1 MRVVFRF
8 FTLVSVAVMIV
19 SLTAC
24 EPQGEAVGDSGK
36 SNDIVHDGIDVND
49 IHIVLIGSSSFSLDT
64 SVLDSCANS
73 GMKASYVS
81 ISDIKNPASAA
92 YDAIRD
98 ASRRRSSLV
107 IINEI
112 NVNSHDDSD
121 SSDSSSDSYKSS
133 DSSVFSNK
141 NSSSKQSNKS
151 KSNKSKSKSSEN
163 MSSLRKWESA
173 LLDVRRAGIPVLLV
187 NPIKPPSDTTL
198 YAAKAYFPTYL
209 KDKERI
215 ANTIKNNKNIKKTS
229 LSKIVRAIIDNIPH
243 EKEVIVDER

>member
-49 IHIVLIGSSSFSLDT
+49 IRIVVIGSSSFSLDT

-98 ASRRRSSLV
+98 ASNSRSSLV

-121 SSDSSSDSYKSS
+121 SSDSSKSS
-133 DSSVFSNK
+133 YE

-151 KSNKSKSKSSEN
+151 KSNKSKSKSREN

-187 NPIKPPSDTTL
+187 NPIKPPSDTAL

-209 KDKERI
+209 KDKEKI
-215 ANTIKNNKNIKKTS
+215 TKTIKNRNIKKTS

>member
-49 IHIVLIGSSSFSLDT
+49 IRIVVIGSSSFSLDT

-98 ASRRRSSLV
+98 ASNSRSSLV

-121 SSDSSSDSYKSS
+121 SSDSSKSS
-133 DSSVFSNK
+133 YE

-151 KSNKSKSKSSEN
+151 KSNKSKSKSREN

-198 YAAKAYFPTYL
+198 YAAKAYFPMYL
-209 KDKERI
+209 KDKEKI
-215 ANTIKNNKNIKKTS
+215 TKPIKNRNIKKTS

>member
-49 IHIVLIGSSSFSLDT
+49 IRIVVIGSSSFSLDT

-92 YDAIRD
+92 YDAISD
-98 ASRRRSSLV
+98 ASNSRSSLV

-121 SSDSSSDSYKSS
+121 SSDSSKSS
-133 DSSVFSNK
+133 YK

-209 KDKERI
+209 KDKEKI
-215 ANTIKNNKNIKKTS
+215 TKTIKNRNIKKTS

>member
-49 IHIVLIGSSSFSLDT
+49 IRIVVIGSSSFSLDT

-92 YDAIRD
+92 YDAISD
-98 ASRRRSSLV
+98 ASNSRSSLV

-121 SSDSSSDSYKSS
+121 SSDSSDSSKSS
-133 DSSVFSNK
+133 YE

-215 ANTIKNNKNIKKTS
+215 TKTIKNRNIKKTS

>member
-1 MRVVFRF
+1 
-8 FTLVSVAVMIV
+8 MIV

-49 IHIVLIGSSSFSLDT
+49 IRIVVIGSSSFSLDT

-92 YDAIRD
+92 YDAISD
-98 ASRRRSSLV
+98 ASNSRSSLV

-121 SSDSSSDSYKSS
+121 SSDSSDSSKSS
-133 DSSVFSNK
+133 YK

-198 YAAKAYFPTYL
+198 YAAKAYFPMYL
-209 KDKERI
+209 KDKEKI
-215 ANTIKNNKNIKKTS
+215 TKTIKNRNIKKTS

>member
-49 IHIVLIGSSSFSLDT
+49 IRIVVIGSSSFSLDT

-92 YDAIRD
+92 YDAISD
-98 ASRRRSSLV
+98 ASNSRSSLV

-121 SSDSSSDSYKSS
+121 SSDSSDSSKSS
-133 DSSVFSNK
+133 YK

-173 LLDVRRAGIPVLLV
+173 LRDVRRAGIPVLLV

-198 YAAKAYFPTYL
+198 YAAKAYFPMYL
-209 KDKERI
+209 KDKEKI
-215 ANTIKNNKNIKKTS
+215 TKTIKNRNIKKTS

>member
-19 SLTAC
+19 FLTAC

-49 IHIVLIGSSSFSLDT
+49 IRIVVIGSSSFSLDT

-92 YDAIRD
+92 YDAISD
-98 ASRRRSSLV
+98 ASNSRSSLV

-121 SSDSSSDSYKSS
+121 SSDSSKSS
-133 DSSVFSNK
+133 YE

-151 KSNKSKSKSSEN
+151 KSNKSKLKSREN

-209 KDKERI
+209 KDKEKI
-215 ANTIKNNKNIKKTS
+215 TNTIKNRNIKKTS

>member
-49 IHIVLIGSSSFSLDT
+49 IRIVVIGSSSFSLDT

-92 YDAIRD
+92 YDAISD
-98 ASRRRSSLV
+98 ASNSRSSLV

-121 SSDSSSDSYKSS
+121 SSDSSDSSKSS
-133 DSSVFSNK
+133 YENI
-141 NSSSKQSNKS
+141 SSKQSDKS
-151 KSNKSKSKSSEN
+151 KSNKSKSKSIEN

-215 ANTIKNNKNIKKTS
+215 TKTIKNRNIKKTS

>member
-49 IHIVLIGSSSFSLDT
+49 IRIVVIGSSSFSLDT

-92 YDAIRD
+92 YDAISD
-98 ASRRRSSLV
+98 ASNSRSSLV

-121 SSDSSSDSYKSS
+121 SSDSSDSSKSS
-133 DSSVFSNK
+133 YK

-151 KSNKSKSKSSEN
+151 KSNKSKLKSREN

-209 KDKERI
+209 KDKEKI
-215 ANTIKNNKNIKKTS
+215 TKTIKNRNIKKTS

>member
-19 SLTAC
+19 FLTAC

-49 IHIVLIGSSSFSLDT
+49 IRIVVIGSSSFSLDT

-98 ASRRRSSLV
+98 AANSRSSLV

-121 SSDSSSDSYKSS
+121 SSDSSKSS
-133 DSSVFSNK
+133 YE

-151 KSNKSKSKSSEN
+151 KSNKSKLKSREN

-209 KDKERI
+209 KDKEKI
-215 ANTIKNNKNIKKTS
+215 TKTIKNRNIKKTS

>member
-49 IHIVLIGSSSFSLDT
+49 IRIVVIGSSSFSLDT

-92 YDAIRD
+92 YDSIRD
-98 ASRRRSSLV
+98 ASNSRSSLV

-121 SSDSSSDSYKSS
+121 SSDSSKSS
-133 DSSVFSNK
+133 YE

-209 KDKERI
+209 KDKEKI
-215 ANTIKNNKNIKKTS
+215 TKTIKNRNIKKTS

>member
-49 IHIVLIGSSSFSLDT
+49 IRIVVIGSSSFSLDT

-92 YDAIRD
+92 YDAISD
-98 ASRRRSSLV
+98 ASNSRSSLV

-121 SSDSSSDSYKSS
+121 SSDSSKSS
-133 DSSVFSNK
+133 YE

-198 YAAKAYFPTYL
+198 YAAKAYFPMYL
-209 KDKERI
+209 KDKEKI
-215 ANTIKNNKNIKKTS
+215 TKTLKNRNIKKTS

>member
-49 IHIVLIGSSSFSLDT
+49 IRIVVIGSSSFSLDT

-92 YDAIRD
+92 YDAISD
-98 ASRRRSSLV
+98 ASNSRSSLV

-121 SSDSSSDSYKSS
+121 SSDSSKSS
-133 DSSVFSNK
+133 YE

-215 ANTIKNNKNIKKTS
+215 TKTIKNRNIKKTS
-229 LSKIVRAIIDNIPH
+229 LSKIVRVIIDNIPH

>member
-49 IHIVLIGSSSFSLDT
+49 IRIVVIGSSSFSLDT

-92 YDAIRD
+92 YDAISD
-98 ASRRRSSLV
+98 ASNSRSSLV

-121 SSDSSSDSYKSS
+121 SSDSSKSS
-133 DSSVFSNK
+133 YE

-151 KSNKSKSKSSEN
+151 KSNKSKLKSREN

-215 ANTIKNNKNIKKTS
+215 TKTIKNRNIKKTS
-229 LSKIVRAIIDNIPH
+229 LSKIVRVIIDNIPH

>member
-19 SLTAC
+19 FLTAC

-49 IHIVLIGSSSFSLDT
+49 IRIVVIGSSSFSLDT

-92 YDAIRD
+92 YDAISD
-98 ASRRRSSLV
+98 ASNSRSSLV

-121 SSDSSSDSYKSS
+121 SSDSSKSS
-133 DSSVFSNK
+133 YE

-151 KSNKSKSKSSEN
+151 KSNKLKSKSIEN

-215 ANTIKNNKNIKKTS
+215 AKTIKNNKNIKKTS

>member
-49 IHIVLIGSSSFSLDT
+49 IRIVVIGSSSFSLDT

-92 YDAIRD
+92 YDAISD
-98 ASRRRSSLV
+98 ASNSRSSLV

-121 SSDSSSDSYKSS
+121 SSDSSDSSKSS
-133 DSSVFSNK
+133 YK

-198 YAAKAYFPTYL
+198 YAAKAYFPMYL
-209 KDKERI
+209 KDKEKI
-215 ANTIKNNKNIKKTS
+215 TKTIKNRNIKKTS

-243 EKEVIVDER
+243 EKEVIVDERKIIK

>member
-49 IHIVLIGSSSFSLDT
+49 IRIVVIGSSSFSLDT

-98 ASRRRSSLV
+98 ASNSRSSLV

-121 SSDSSSDSYKSS
+121 SSDSSDSYKSS
-133 DSSVFSNK
+133 DSSAFSNK

-151 KSNKSKSKSSEN
+151 KSNKSKSKSREN

-209 KDKERI
+209 KDKEKI
-215 ANTIKNNKNIKKTS
+215 TKTIKNRNIKKTS

>member
-49 IHIVLIGSSSFSLDT
+49 IRIVVIGSSSFSLDT

-98 ASRRRSSLV
+98 ASNSRSSLV

-121 SSDSSSDSYKSS
+121 SSDSSDSSKSS
-133 DSSVFSNK
+133 YK

-198 YAAKAYFPTYL
+198 YAAKAYFPMYL
-209 KDKERI
+209 KDKEKI
-215 ANTIKNNKNIKKTS
+215 TKTIKNRNIKKTS

-243 EKEVIVDER
+243 GKEVIVDER

>member
-151 KSNKSKSKSSEN
+151 KSKSSEN

>member
-1 MRVVFRF
+1 M
-8 FTLVSVAVMIV
+8 
-19 SLTAC
+19 
-24 EPQGEAVGDSGK
+24 
-36 SNDIVHDGIDVND
+36 
-49 IHIVLIGSSSFSLDT
+49 
-64 SVLDSCANS
+64 
-73 GMKASYVS
+73 
-81 ISDIKNPASAA
+81 
-92 YDAIRD
+92 
-98 ASRRRSSLV
+98 

-121 SSDSSSDSYKSS
+121 SSDSSDSSKSS
-133 DSSVFSNK
+133 YK

-198 YAAKAYFPTYL
+198 YAAKAYFPMYL
-209 KDKERI
+209 KDKEKI
-215 ANTIKNNKNIKKTS
+215 TKTIKNRNIKKTS

>member
-19 SLTAC
+19 FLTAC

-49 IHIVLIGSSSFSLDT
+49 IRIVVIGSSSFSLDT

-92 YDAIRD
+92 YDAISD
-98 ASRRRSSLV
+98 ASNSRSSLV

-121 SSDSSSDSYKSS
+121 SSDSSKSS
-133 DSSVFSNK
+133 YE

-151 KSNKSKSKSSEN
+151 KSNKSKLKSREN

-198 YAAKAYFPTYL
+198 YAAKAYFPMYL
-209 KDKERI
+209 KDKEKI
-215 ANTIKNNKNIKKTS
+215 TKTIKNRNIKKTS

>member
-49 IHIVLIGSSSFSLDT
+49 IRIVVIGSSSFSLDT

-81 ISDIKNPASAA
+81 ISDIKNTASAA

-98 ASRRRSSLV
+98 ASNSRSSLV

-121 SSDSSSDSYKSS
+121 SSDSSKSS
-133 DSSVFSNK
+133 YE

-151 KSNKSKSKSSEN
+151 KSNKSKLKSREN

-209 KDKERI
+209 KDKEKI
-215 ANTIKNNKNIKKTS
+215 TKTIKNRNIKKTS

>member
-49 IHIVLIGSSSFSLDT
+49 IRIVVIGSSSFSLDT

-98 ASRRRSSLV
+98 ASNSRSSLV

-121 SSDSSSDSYKSS
+121 SSDSSDSSKSS
-133 DSSVFSNK
+133 YK

-198 YAAKAYFPTYL
+198 YAAKAYFPMYL
-209 KDKERI
+209 KDKEKI
-215 ANTIKNNKNIKKTS
+215 TKTIKNRNIKKTS

-243 EKEVIVDER
+243 EKEVIVDERKIIK

>member
-49 IHIVLIGSSSFSLDT
+49 IRIVVIGSSSFSLDT

-92 YDAIRD
+92 YDAISD
-98 ASRRRSSLV
+98 ASNSRSSLV

-121 SSDSSSDSYKSS
+121 SSESSKSS
-133 DSSVFSNK
+133 YE

-151 KSNKSKSKSSEN
+151 KSNKSKSKSSGN

-215 ANTIKNNKNIKKTS
+215 TKTIKNRNIKKTS
-229 LSKIVRAIIDNIPH
+229 LSKIVRVIIDNIPH

>member
-49 IHIVLIGSSSFSLDT
+49 IRIVVIGSSSFSLDT

-98 ASRRRSSLV
+98 ASNSRSSLV

-121 SSDSSSDSYKSS
+121 SSDSSKSS
-133 DSSVFSNK
+133 YE

-215 ANTIKNNKNIKKTS
+215 TKTIKNRNIKKTS
-229 LSKIVRAIIDNIPH
+229 LSKIVRVIIDNIPH

>member
-92 YDAIRD
+92 YDAISD
-98 ASRRRSSLV
+98 ASNSRSSLV

-121 SSDSSSDSYKSS
+121 SSDSSKSS
-133 DSSVFSNK
+133 YE

-151 KSNKSKSKSSEN
+151 KSNKSKLKSREN

-209 KDKERI
+209 KDKEKI
-215 ANTIKNNKNIKKTS
+215 TKTIKNRNIKKTS

>member
-49 IHIVLIGSSSFSLDT
+49 IRIVVIGSSSFSLDT

-92 YDAIRD
+92 YDAISD
-98 ASRRRSSLV
+98 ASNSRSSLV

-121 SSDSSSDSYKSS
+121 SSDSSKSS
-133 DSSVFSNK
+133 YE

-151 KSNKSKSKSSEN
+151 KSNKSKLKSREN

-198 YAAKAYFPTYL
+198 YAAKAYSPTYL
-209 KDKERI
+209 KDKEKI
-215 ANTIKNNKNIKKTS
+215 TKTIKNRNIKKTS

>member
-1 MRVVFRF
+1 
-8 FTLVSVAVMIV
+8 MIV

-49 IHIVLIGSSSFSLDT
+49 IRIVVIGSSSFSLDT

-98 ASRRRSSLV
+98 ASNSRSSLV

-121 SSDSSSDSYKSS
+121 SSDSSKSS
-133 DSSVFSNK
+133 YE

-209 KDKERI
+209 KDKEKI
-215 ANTIKNNKNIKKTS
+215 TKTIKNRNIKKTS

>member
-49 IHIVLIGSSSFSLDT
+49 IRIVVIGSSSFSLDT

-98 ASRRRSSLV
+98 ASNSRSSLV

-121 SSDSSSDSYKSS
+121 SSDSSKSF

-151 KSNKSKSKSSEN
+151 KSNKSKSKSIEN

-209 KDKERI
+209 KDKEKI
-215 ANTIKNNKNIKKTS
+215 TKTIKNRNIKKTS

>member
-19 SLTAC
+19 FLTAC

-49 IHIVLIGSSSFSLDT
+49 IRIVVIGSSSFSLDT

-98 ASRRRSSLV
+98 ASNSRSSLV

-121 SSDSSSDSYKSS
+121 SSDSSKSS
-133 DSSVFSNK
+133 YE

-215 ANTIKNNKNIKKTS
+215 TKTIKNRNIKKTS
-229 LSKIVRAIIDNIPH
+229 LSKIVRVIIDNIPH

>member
-49 IHIVLIGSSSFSLDT
+49 IRIVVIGSSSFSLDT

-92 YDAIRD
+92 YDAISD
-98 ASRRRSSLV
+98 ASNSRSSLV

-121 SSDSSSDSYKSS
+121 SSDFSKSS
-133 DSSVFSNK
+133 YE

-151 KSNKSKSKSSEN
+151 KSNKSKLKSREN

-209 KDKERI
+209 KDKEKI
-215 ANTIKNNKNIKKTS
+215 TKTIKNRNIKKTS

>member
-49 IHIVLIGSSSFSLDT
+49 IRIVVIGSSSFSLDT

-92 YDAIRD
+92 YDAISD
-98 ASRRRSSLV
+98 ASNSRSSLV

-121 SSDSSSDSYKSS
+121 SSDSSKSS
-133 DSSVFSNK
+133 YE

-151 KSNKSKSKSSEN
+151 KSNKSKLKSREN

-209 KDKERI
+209 KDKEKI
-215 ANTIKNNKNIKKTS
+215 TKTIKNRNIKKTS
-229 LSKIVRAIIDNIPH
+229 LSKIVRAIIDNISH

>member
-49 IHIVLIGSSSFSLDT
+49 IRIVVIGSSSFSLDT

-92 YDAIRD
+92 YDAISD
-98 ASRRRSSLV
+98 ASNSRSSLV

-121 SSDSSSDSYKSS
+121 SSDSSDSSKSS
-133 DSSVFSNK
+133 YK
-141 NSSSKQSNKS
+141 NSSSKQ
-151 KSNKSKSKSSEN
+151 SNKSKSKSSEN

-198 YAAKAYFPTYL
+198 YAAKAYFPMYL
-209 KDKERI
+209 KDKEKI
-215 ANTIKNNKNIKKTS
+215 TKTIKNRNIKKTS

-243 EKEVIVDER
+243 EKEVIVDERKIIK

>member
-49 IHIVLIGSSSFSLDT
+49 IRIVVIGSSSFSLDT

-92 YDAIRD
+92 YDAISD
-98 ASRRRSSLV
+98 ASNSRSSLV

-121 SSDSSSDSYKSS
+121 SSDSSDSSKSS
-133 DSSVFSNK
+133 YK

-198 YAAKAYFPTYL
+198 YAAKAYFPMYL
-209 KDKERI
+209 KDKEKI
-215 ANTIKNNKNIKKTS
+215 TKTIKNRNIKKTS

>member
-49 IHIVLIGSSSFSLDT
+49 IRIVVIGSSSFSLDT

-92 YDAIRD
+92 YDAISD
-98 ASRRRSSLV
+98 ASNSRSSLV

-121 SSDSSSDSYKSS
+121 SSDSSDSSKSS
-133 DSSVFSNK
+133 YK

-209 KDKERI
+209 KDKEKI
-215 ANTIKNNKNIKKTS
+215 TKTIKNRNIKKTS

>member
-49 IHIVLIGSSSFSLDT
+49 IRIVVIGSSSFSLDT

-92 YDAIRD
+92 YDAISD
-98 ASRRRSSLV
+98 ASNSRSSLV

-121 SSDSSSDSYKSS
+121 SSDSSKSS
-133 DSSVFSNK
+133 YE

-151 KSNKSKSKSSEN
+151 KSNKSKLKSREN

-209 KDKERI
+209 KDKEKI
-215 ANTIKNNKNIKKTS
+215 TKTIKNRNIKKTS

>member
-49 IHIVLIGSSSFSLDT
+49 IRIVVIGSSSFSLDT

-98 ASRRRSSLV
+98 ASNSRSSLV

-121 SSDSSSDSYKSS
+121 SSDSSKSS
-133 DSSVFSNK
+133 YE

-209 KDKERI
+209 KDKEKI
-215 ANTIKNNKNIKKTS
+215 TKTIKNRNIKKTS

>member
-49 IHIVLIGSSSFSLDT
+49 IRIVVIGSSSFSLDT

-92 YDAIRD
+92 YDAISD
-98 ASRRRSSLV
+98 ASNSRSSLV

-121 SSDSSSDSYKSS
+121 SSDSSDSSKSS
-133 DSSVFSNK
+133 YE

-151 KSNKSKSKSSEN
+151 KSNKSKLKSREN

-209 KDKERI
+209 KDKEKI
-215 ANTIKNNKNIKKTS
+215 TKTIKNRNIKKTS

>member
-98 ASRRRSSLV
+98 ASSRRSSLV

-121 SSDSSSDSYKSS
+121 SSDSSKSF

-151 KSNKSKSKSSEN
+151 KSNKSKSKSIEN

-215 ANTIKNNKNIKKTS
+215 AKTIKNNKNIKKTS